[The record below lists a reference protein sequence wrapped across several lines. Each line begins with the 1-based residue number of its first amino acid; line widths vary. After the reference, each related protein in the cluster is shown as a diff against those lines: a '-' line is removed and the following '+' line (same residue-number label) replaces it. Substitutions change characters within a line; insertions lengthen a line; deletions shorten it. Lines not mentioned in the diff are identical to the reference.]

1 LKSSTG
7 KYYIGLDHIRAI
19 AAFMTFTW
27 HFNHVHDGH
36 LAPPPVFPLS
46 LLSEGHTWVALFMTL
61 SGYLFAK
68 LLDGRRVNYSS
79 FLWNRVLRLVP
90 LLLFVF
96 VIVGIKEYLYNAA
109 EPLDYS
115 RRILTGLVKP
125 VWPNGG
131 WSIAVEFHFYL
142 LLPFLLYLSRRS
154 ASLLCLSIVAM
165 LFLRTAWY
173 LDMGGVQTLS
183 SFTIIERVD
192 QFIWGVLGYQFR
204 NVFKGRHFLA
214 LVVFLV
220 FSGFYWYVDSL
231 GGILQRCTASLAQ
244 FRMDLHDHYRRSG
257 LWRADCVVLQILHAL
272 YWTCFTFFCSDRNP
286 YSYSIYLLHFL
297 LVFRFARFIDQYL
310 IDLSNIHIAL
320 LVSPAAFL
328 LMIPVGWVSYRFIES
343 PFLKFWTNYLKA
355 DEAPSNLDRR
365 MDVST

>member
-46 LLSEGHTWVALFMTL
+46 LLSEGHTGVALFMTL

-68 LLDGRRVNYSS
+68 LLDGRRINYSS

-109 EPLDYS
+109 EPLDYC

-173 LDMGGVQTLS
+173 LDTGGVQTLS
-183 SFTIIERVD
+183 YFTIIGRVD

-231 GGILQRCTASLAQ
+231 GGFYSDAPRPSRSSVWIYMTTIEGLAYGALIAWY
-244 FRMDLHDHYRRSG
+244 DRSFMHSTG
-257 LWRADCVVLQILHAL
+257 PVSRFFAL
-272 YWTCFTFFCSDRNP
+272 IGT

-328 LMIPVGWVSYRFIES
+328 LMIPVGWASYRFIES
-343 PFLKFWTNYLKA
+343 PFLKFRTNYLKA